1 MTDSDRTDRHTMR
14 DGISATVLAD
24 GAELCSLQDAG
35 GRELVWQAGQVWP
48 RHSPVL
54 FPIVGRLRDDRL
66 LHDGQSYRLT
76 QHGFARDRRFT
87 WAGRDATSCR
97 LVLEDDAATRA
108 MFPFPFRF
116 EMSYRIANGG
126 LTVSYEVTNTG
137 PGMLPVSV
145 GAHPAFV
152 WPLSGSKT
160 DYRLEFDTS
169 EDAPIRRLATGLLR
183 PDPQP
188 SPVQGRVLPLDPALF
203 EDDAIVMLH
212 PSSRS
217 LSFVGPDGGAEVA
230 WTGFEQ
236 LGLWS
241 RAGGDFLCIEPWH
254 GYASPAEFD
263 GEFTAKP
270 GLMLLPPGEARVL
283 QWSVRPI

>member
-1 MTDSDRTDRHTMR
+1 MTDLDPTDRHTMK
-14 DGISATVLAD
+14 DGISATVLAG
-24 GAELCSLQDAG
+24 GAELCSLQDAA
-35 GRELVWQAGQVWP
+35 GRELMWQAGPAWP

-66 LHDGQSYRLT
+66 LHDGQAYRMT

-87 WAGRDATSCR
+87 WTERDGTSCN
-97 LVLEDDAATRA
+97 LVLEDDDATRA

-116 EMSYRIANGG
+116 GMSYRITDGG
-126 LTVSYEVTNTG
+126 LTVGYEVTNTG
-137 PGMLPVSV
+137 PGMLPVSA
-145 GAHPAFV
+145 GAHPAFR

-160 DYRLEFDTS
+160 DYQIEFDTA
-169 EDAPIRRLATGLLR
+169 EDAPIRRLDHGLLR

-188 SPVQGRVLPLDPALF
+188 SPVHGRVMPLDPALF
-203 EDDAIVMLH
+203 EDDAIIMLE
-212 PSSRS
+212 PRSRS
-217 LSFVGPDGGAEVA
+217 LSFIGPGGGVEVA

-254 GYASPAEFD
+254 GYASPTDFD

-270 GLMLLPPGEARVL
+270 GLMLIPPGEVRTL
-283 QWSVRPI
+283 QWSVRPA